1 MTFGPF
7 ELPWWGVLTAT
18 LIFTHLTIICVTVY
32 LHRNQA
38 HRAMTLHPL
47 VQWFFRFW
55 LWMTTGMNTK
65 EWVAV
70 HRKHHA
76 FVETEEDPHSPRVY
90 GIKKVLLEGT
100 ELYREAA
107 HDEEIVKA
115 YGHGTPDD
123 WWERKVFTGRDMTG
137 IVLMLIV
144 NLLAFGP
151 IGLTVWAAQMAWI
164 PIFAAGLINGAGHW
178 CGYRNFETADTA
190 TNLVPWG
197 ILIGGEELHNNHHAF
212 ASSARFSNKP
222 WEFDIGWFYIRTLQI
237 LGLAKVKKLAPVP
250 CLDASKVAV
259 DKETLASLLGAQW
272 YVLAD
277 YGKQVLSRVH
287 REELAR
293 AAVDTQ
299 QLLKRVKPLIV
310 RNQQLLNEKQRT
322 LLHMGLAENA
332 SLAKVYD
339 FRERLQSIFHE
350 RQASEENLLQQL
362 QNWCKHA
369 EESGIAA
376 LAEFAAVVRA
386 YALQPSK
393 YVTA

>member
-1 MTFGPF
+1 MTFGLL
-7 ELPWWGVLTAT
+7 ELPWWGVLLAT
-18 LIFTHLTIICVTVY
+18 LVFTHLTIICVTVY

-38 HRAMTLHPL
+38 HRAMTLHPV

-55 LWMTTGMNTK
+55 LWLTTGMNTK

-76 FVETEEDPHSPRVY
+76 FVETKEDPHSPRVH

-115 YGHGTPDD
+115 FGHGTPDD
-123 WWERKVFTGRDMTG
+123 WWERNVFTGRDMTG
-137 IVLMLIV
+137 IVLMLTF

-151 IGLTVWAAQMAWI
+151 LGLTVWAAQMAWI
-164 PIFAAGLINGAGHW
+164 PIFAAGIINGAGHW
-178 CGYRNFETADTA
+178 RGYRNFETADTA

-197 ILIGGEELHNNHHAF
+197 IIIGGEELHNNHHAF

-222 WEFDIGWFYIRTLQI
+222 WEFDIGWFYIRVLSI
-237 LGLAKVKKLAPVP
+237 LGLAKVKKMAPVP
-250 CLDASKVAV
+250 RFDTSKDTV

-272 YVLAD
+272 HVLAD
-277 YGKQVLSRVH
+277 YGKQVLGRVH
-287 REELAR
+287 REELER
-293 AAVDTQ
+293 AAEEARL
-299 QLLKRVKPLIV
+299 LLKRVKPLIV
-310 RNQQLLNEKQRT
+310 KNEQLLNDTQRN
-322 LLHMGLAENA
+322 LLQRGLAENA

-339 FRERLQSIFHE
+339 FRQRLQSIFHE

-376 LAEFAAVVRA
+376 LAEFAAVVRG
-386 YALQPSK
+386 YTLQPSK
-393 YVTA
+393 YAV